1 MRLILKEDVANL
13 GRAGEI
19 VTVKDGYG
27 RNYLIP
33 KQLAIPA
40 NEGNLKQ
47 IEHARRLVD
56 SHRKRV
62 AASSAALKEAIEAVT
77 VEIAKLVGEEDKLYG
92 SVTNSEIADFLADK
106 GVTVDRRLIVLDAP
120 IKSLGEHEVKVKLKE
135 SEPATIVV
143 KVVAQEG

>member
-33 KQLAIPA
+33 NQLAIPA

-47 IEHARRLVD
+47 IDHARRLVD
-56 SHRKRV
+56 THRKRV

-106 GVTVDRRLIVLDAP
+106 GVTIDRRLIVLDEP
-120 IKSLGEHEVKVKLKE
+120 IKTLGEHEVKVKLKE
-135 SEPATIVV
+135 SEPATIKV